1 MKLQSEND
9 NPSIEHKI
17 LNHLQEYGLLEIS
30 EIEVR
35 VRKEVAYV
43 EGCVPNVTQKRLLE
57 TIVIQL
63 EGIHGVVN
71 MLRIAPMAV
80 VDDESLL
87 KLIHG
92 ALEGNAQ
99 INEATLSVE
108 VSNGCACLRGIVGT
122 AAEKCKAELEAWA
135 TCGVRAIT
143 NEIQVLSERPMR
155 DAEVVNDVLQG
166 FCDCLGIDLST
177 VDVAFSDGVIRLRGV
192 VQNSHMKRAAAD
204 LAHWIPPV
212 VAVVNDLEVAAELDT
227 TTRASADPESSL
239 SQKPIS
245 HRSADETEKAGFH
258 GR

>member
-1 MKLQSEND
+1 MKLQLEND
-9 NPSIEHKI
+9 IPGIKHTI
-17 LNHLQEYGLLEIS
+17 LNDLQENGLIGIS

-35 VRKEVAYV
+35 VRKEVVYV
-43 EGCVPNVTQKRLLE
+43 EGCVPNLTQKRLVE
-57 TIVIQL
+57 TIIIQV
-63 EGIHGVVN
+63 EGIRDVVN

-87 KLIHG
+87 KLIQG

-122 AAEKCKAELEAWA
+122 AAEKCMAELEAWA
-135 TCGVRAIT
+135 TRGVRAIT
-143 NEIQVLSERPMR
+143 NDIRVLSERPMG

-177 VDVAFSDGVIRLRGV
+177 VDVAFSDGVVRLTGT
-192 VQNSHMKRAAAD
+192 VQNSHVKAAAAD
-204 LAHWIPPV
+204 LAHWTPSVI
-212 VAVVNDLEVAAELDT
+212 AVVNDLEVSAELEP
-227 TTRASADPESSL
+227 TTRASANAESRV
-239 SQKPIS
+239 SQKPIF
-245 HRSADETEKAGFH
+245 HGSADETEKVGFH